1 MGQKPHLAVA
11 CLSSGPTGDNDTEF
25 NFSRCICH
33 AYTYLL
39 LLHNLYQIYCLLDSS
54 LLRQQLKNPESSEVT
69 HWGSFGFQVLW
80 AMSVQLAHEMEAS
93 WRQVSIWI
101 PIVLTLIHHHENI
114 VRSIWCRPQISGFM
128 TWKFCIWSY
137 QVLRPALCTLSS
149 PTDFNLNRT
158 NSQLGKLNTH
168 KHKFVLIR

>member
-80 AMSVQLAHEMEAS
+80 AMSVQLAHEMEAR

-101 PIVLTLIHHHENI
+101 PIFLTLIHHHENI
-114 VRSIWCRPQISGFM
+114 GQFFEGNWESLVSGADLKSLVSWLGNSVSEV
-128 TWKFCIWSY
+128 TKCC
-137 QVLRPALCTLSS
+137 VLPC
-149 PTDFNLNRT
+149 
-158 NSQLGKLNTH
+158 
-168 KHKFVLIR
+168 VL